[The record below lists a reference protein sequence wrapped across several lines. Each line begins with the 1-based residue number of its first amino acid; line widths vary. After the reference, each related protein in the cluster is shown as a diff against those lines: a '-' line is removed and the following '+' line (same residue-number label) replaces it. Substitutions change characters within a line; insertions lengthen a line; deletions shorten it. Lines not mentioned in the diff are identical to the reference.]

1 MLLEQIPLLYSLLL
15 KIEMALVSADT
26 EEEIME
32 IISHPELKDQVTRI
46 DSFTQE
52 LLQRVTTE
60 TIDIEVEFDPYIDP
74 VETLDKIALTIKKL
88 PIELSTR
95 L

>member
-1 MLLEQIPLLYSLLL
+1 
-15 KIEMALVSADT
+15 MAVVSADT
-26 EEEIME
+26 EEQIME

-60 TIDIEVEFDPYIDP
+60 TIDVEI
-74 VETLDKIALTIKKL
+74 
-88 PIELSTR
+88 
-95 L
+95 